1 MSPPSPMA
9 LRPYLPHFIY
19 PLIWVPAFAHIS
31 SSFGGHQTCT
41 HRHWPRALCTLQIQ
55 TCQQPHL
62 FFPQCMRKNMRGFT
76 NYNES
81 FLLVISSFEK
91 KTNYFQ
97 KFMEKFKTKIVLKK
111 EQSNYV

>member
-1 MSPPSPMA
+1 
-9 LRPYLPHFIY
+9 
-19 PLIWVPAFAHIS
+19 
-31 SSFGGHQTCT
+31 
-41 HRHWPRALCTLQIQ
+41 
-55 TCQQPHL
+55 
-62 FFPQCMRKNMRGFT
+62 MRKNMRGFT

-111 EQSNYV
+111 EQSFSALNIICVNSFWEFFYKIARS